1 MAKFNSKSILTLVL
15 ALLVLFFLYSQ
26 VSYSAYQS
34 EVTANSAAASGF
46 GLSPYTYMKGTDLQ
60 QDAPPADPAA
70 AAAPAPAPQ
79 VRSGALM
86 TGDGC
91 DMNSGDLCG
100 VELPEVFGEY
110 FSPLDD
116 DMAGPQAPAAQ
127 GVGLASSLLPRE
139 VAKSEDFGKFV
150 PADILIGQNFLDP
163 RMQIGFPESI
173 GGVIRNAN
181 QQIRAEPPNP
191 KQAYQWN
198 NSTIMPDLMQRPL
211 N

>member
-26 VSYSAYQS
+26 VSYSGYQS

-60 QDAPPADPAA
+60 QDAPPAPSGE
-70 AAAPAPAPQ
+70 APAPQ
-79 VRSGALM
+79 VRSGALV

-91 DMNSGDLCG
+91 DMDSNDLCG

-110 FSPLDD
+110 FSPID
-116 DMAGPQAPAAQ
+116 DMAGPQAPSAQ

-150 PADILIGQNFLDP
+150 PADILSGQNFLDP